1 MLDLYHFQ
9 GLTRTLLSFKFT
21 IETITTSIKYS
32 LKIKIMK
39 TGKFGLL
46 IVLGIVFIRS
56 CNNDDDDENYQAEI
70 NGEYIGFFERN
81 GNITNVELNF
91 VDGSYSGE
99 SRTEK
104 FPAICNGNYSI
115 SNNSIEFENV
125 CTWKADFDWTLILG
139 ENWNYTI
146 ENNILIMTK
155 SNGDK
160 YTLTK
165 Q

>member
-1 MLDLYHFQ
+1 
-9 GLTRTLLSFKFT
+9 
-21 IETITTSIKYS
+21 
-32 LKIKIMK
+32 MK

-46 IVLGIVFIRS
+46 IVLGIVLIMS
-56 CNNDDDDENYQAEI
+56 CNKNDDENSQSEI
-70 NGEYIGFFERN
+70 NGEYIGIFERN
-81 GNITNVELNF
+81 GNTSNIELNF
-91 VDGSYSGE
+91 TNGIYSGQSE
-99 SRTEK
+99 TEK

-125 CTWKADFDWTLILG
+125 CVWTAEFDWTLILD

>member
-1 MLDLYHFQ
+1 
-9 GLTRTLLSFKFT
+9 
-21 IETITTSIKYS
+21 
-32 LKIKIMK
+32 MK

-46 IVLGIVFIRS
+46 IVLGIVLIMR
-56 CNNDDDDENYQAEI
+56 CNKNDDENSQSEI

-81 GNITNVELNF
+81 GNTSNIELNF
-91 VDGSYSGE
+91 TNGIYSGQSE
-99 SRTEK
+99 TEK

-125 CTWKADFDWTLILG
+125 CVWTAEFDWTLILD

>member
-1 MLDLYHFQ
+1 
-9 GLTRTLLSFKFT
+9 
-21 IETITTSIKYS
+21 
-32 LKIKIMK
+32 MK

-46 IVLGIVFIRS
+46 IVLGIVLIMS
-56 CNNDDDDENYQAEI
+56 CNKNDDENSQSEI

-81 GNITNVELNF
+81 GNTSNIELNF
-91 VDGSYSGE
+91 TNGIYSGQSE
-99 SRTEK
+99 TEK

-125 CTWKADFDWTLILG
+125 CVWTAEFDWTLILD

>member
-1 MLDLYHFQ
+1 
-9 GLTRTLLSFKFT
+9 
-21 IETITTSIKYS
+21 
-32 LKIKIMK
+32 MK

-46 IVLGIVFIRS
+46 IVLGIILILS
-56 CNNDDDDENYQAEI
+56 CNKNDDENSQPEI
-70 NGEYIGFFERN
+70 NGEYLGIFERN
-81 GNITNVELNF
+81 GNTSNVELNF
-91 VDGSYSGE
+91 TNGIYSGE
-99 SRTEK
+99 SETEK

-125 CTWKADFDWTLILG
+125 CVWTAEFDWTLVLG
-139 ENWNYTI
+139 ENWNYTM